1 MTTRVQSLGVVCS
14 RSIAETE
21 SIAGVLA
28 RYLVAGD
35 IIVLTGELGGGKT
48 AFVRGATRALGSDDL
63 VTSPTF
69 AIVQEYDAL
78 IKIVHIDCYRI
89 DRVQELH
96 DIGFSEMLDDGSIAF
111 IEWGELATPELP
123 STFMT
128 IVFTLGAEESDRSIA
143 FEVHGDWSGRCA
155 EIESALE
162 HWRNGPRH
170 DC

>member
-1 MTTRVQSLGVVCS
+1 MTAKVQSLGIMCS
-14 RSIAETE
+14 RSLAETE

-35 IIVLTGELGGGKT
+35 IIVLSGELGGGKT
-48 AFVRGATRALGSDDL
+48 AFVRGATQALGSDDL

-69 AIVQEYDAL
+69 AIVQEYDAS

-111 IEWGELATPELP
+111 IEWGELAAPVLP
-123 STFMT
+123 PAFMT
-128 IVFTLGAEESDRSIA
+128 ITFTLGVEESDRSIA
-143 FEVHGDWSGRCA
+143 FEVHGDWSGRRA
-155 EIESALE
+155 EIESAFE
-162 HWRNGPRH
+162 QWRNGPAS
-170 DC
+170 

>member
-1 MTTRVQSLGVVCS
+1 MTAIVQSLGVVCS
-14 RSIAETE
+14 RSVAETE
-21 SIAGVLA
+21 SIAGVLG

-48 AFVRGATRALGSDDL
+48 AFVRGATRSLGSSDL

-69 AIVQEYDAL
+69 AIVQEYDAT
-78 IKIVHIDCYRI
+78 INIVHIDCYRI

-111 IEWGELATPELP
+111 IEWGELAKPLLP

-128 IVFTLGAEESDRSIA
+128 IVFTLGVEESDRNIA
-143 FEVHGDWSGRCA
+143 FELHGDWSGRPA
-155 EIESALE
+155 DIESAFE
-162 HWRNGPRH
+162 QWRNGPAS
-170 DC
+170 